1 MFPESKTE
9 GVAAT
14 AVRLAELGPV
24 LVFTGQA
31 RWVPSMAK
39 AILLAFGPDEPF
51 YPWPATEWRLFEAV
65 CKEELG
71 DNPFE
76 LAAARVGVICHS
88 NKLPPQIRISI
99 EKLMAKCPPR
109 IIVATTTLGQG
120 VNIGISSVIVATT
133 SIGQSKISKRD
144 FWNICGRAGRAFV
157 DSEGKVLF
165 AIDMTGKP
173 WQVRNAKA
181 TAKEYFN
188 AALLRCV

>member
-1 MFPESKTE
+1 MCIRDRFGTLQWKASGVSIEWLGGERCFNPHFIEFKEVPKGKKGKRMFPESKTE

-14 AVRLAELGPV
+14 AGRLAELGPV

-109 IIVATTTLGQG
+109 IIAVSYTHLD
-120 VNIGISSVIVATT
+120 VY
-133 SIGQSKISKRD
+133 KRQHD
-144 FWNICGRAGRAFV
+144 YCK
-157 DSEGKVLF
+157 D
-165 AIDMTGKP
+165 
-173 WQVRNAKA
+173 
-181 TAKEYFN
+181 
-188 AALLRCV
+188 LR